1 MAWTTQELN
10 DMKKK
15 ELQDILRASNAK
27 ISGTKSELV
36 DRVLLCHPCM
46 EGDDFEMVFH
56 LMSLKCLGCEEGQ
69 PNQQAH
75 MGVGGCLAEEDTW
88 GEDV

>member
-1 MAWTTQELN
+1 MPWTTKELTA
-10 DMKKK
+10 MKKT
-15 ELQDILRASNAK
+15 ELQDILREANAK

-36 DRVLLCHPCM
+36 NRVLTCHPCI

-75 MGVGGCLAEEDTW
+75 MGVGGCLAEEEMLDI
-88 GEDV
+88 